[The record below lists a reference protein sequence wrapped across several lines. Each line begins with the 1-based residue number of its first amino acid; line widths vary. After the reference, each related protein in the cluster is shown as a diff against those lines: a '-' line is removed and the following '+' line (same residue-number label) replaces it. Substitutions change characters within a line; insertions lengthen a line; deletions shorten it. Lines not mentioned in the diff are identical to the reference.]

1 MINQSHIA
9 LDCRSILAR
18 SYLLLTLTTFGA
30 LSTIAIPSPL
40 HAATPQEQAEAVLL
54 PFLDLLTTPP
64 SGEARACMLQC
75 RVESLGDTRFP
86 EGQLPQLEFA
96 LHPPGKLLLK
106 FRTSD
111 ADFAACRDGQKAW
124 IAPGSVLPS
133 PEGRSTATE
142 QTFPPMQL
150 PFSGKQL
157 AILPVL
163 LEVSDKGTAPLE
175 SAACRVLDV
184 RTRPEISRLLPP
196 EASNWSARLWI
207 SPEGKPLRAGL
218 RLPKNSLV
226 LRIDTLNFTKEL
238 PSSIWTPP
246 SNAQFLSPK
255 DFEKATSQFLQGTR

>member
-18 SYLLLTLTTFGA
+18 CYLLLTLTTFFA
-30 LSTIAIPSPL
+30 LSTIAIPSSL
-40 HAATPQEQAEAVLL
+40 HAATPQEQAEAILL
-54 PFLDLLTTPP
+54 PFLDLLTSPP
-64 SGEARACMLQC
+64 SGDARACTLQC

-86 EGQLPQLEFA
+86 DGQLPQLEFA
-96 LHPPGKLLLK
+96 FHPPGKLLLK
-106 FRTSD
+106 LRTSD
-111 ADFAACRDGQKAW
+111 SDLAACRDGQKAW
-124 IAPGSVLPS
+124 VAPGSVLPS
-133 PEGRSTATE
+133 PDSGSNATE

-163 LEVSDKGTAPLE
+163 LEVLDKGTAPLD

-196 EASNWSARLWI
+196 EAASWSVRLWI
-207 SPEGKPLRAGL
+207 SAEGKPLRAGL

-226 LRIDTLNFTKEL
+226 LRIDNMNFTKEL
-238 PSSIWTPP
+238 PASVWTPP
-246 SNAQFLSPK
+246 SNAKFLSPK
-255 DFEKATSQFLQGTR
+255 DFEKATSQFLQGAR